1 MDELNKT
8 AATKPETRPE
18 AAKLQDAPRRR
29 VGSLTM
35 GACLIAAGIFF
46 LCYYFVPGFDWQLVV
61 RIAPAAALVLL
72 GCEVLFFAARPGR
85 WKYDFVSVLVCLG
98 LIAVCMCLSFLPMV
112 WSEIDPARG
121 QNEMK
126 LSKAYTTQVYEALRK
141 ENPDLRLRDVY
152 TDLYLYANSVD
163 DLQELQPGDGH
174 LSLTV
179 MLYGPYDSTGAFAQ
193 DCRSV
198 AGTVRAG
205 TLQPDELRI
214 VWSPDNDPGQ
224 SLDSGT
230 LQRVE
235 QYTLE
240 LDGTVQLDWTA
251 DEMERQVE
259 VQYLM
264 DEENEPEEDTAPSE
278 EAEPEA
284 AVYSQSR
291 GRELWESFEKIL
303 GVCEDERTDL
313 LLIAGDLFHRQPL
326 VRELKEVNY
335 LFSELT
341 ATKVVLIAGNH
352 DHLQKDSN
360 YRSFEWNDNVYPL
373 FGKKLEYVDFPELET
388 AVYGLSYY
396 EREICQPLY
405 DDVAAAGIE
414 KNEILLAHGGDDRH
428 IPFDK
433 KKLSRSGF
441 SYIALGHIHKPQA
454 LQKDKMIYA
463 GALEPIDQNDVGQ
476 HGYVKGELK
485 DGKAAIQWIP
495 FAGREYIHSSV
506 EVERSDTE
514 GSIRKRVK
522 QLINEYGNE
531 NIYKITLA
539 GKRDPDI
546 AFEVNHLAEEGC
558 VLEILD
564 ETIPAY
570 DFEKLYAENKETL
583 LGRYIEKFAGCEE
596 GSVEYCALCEG
607 VEALLTGNRG

>member
-8 AATKPETRPE
+8 AATEPETRPE

-85 WKYDFVSVLVCLG
+85 WKYDFVSVLVCLV
-98 LIAVCMCLSFLPMV
+98 LIACCFGLSLLPAV
-112 WSEIDPARG
+112 WDEIDPARG

-163 DLQELQPGDGH
+163 DLQELQPSDGH

-259 VQYLM
+259 VQYLL

-284 AVYSQSR
+284 AV
-291 GRELWESFEKIL
+291 
-303 GVCEDERTDL
+303 
-313 LLIAGDLFHRQPL
+313 
-326 VRELKEVNY
+326 
-335 LFSELT
+335 
-341 ATKVVLIAGNH
+341 
-352 DHLQKDSN
+352 
-360 YRSFEWNDNVYPL
+360 
-373 FGKKLEYVDFPELET
+373 
-388 AVYGLSYY
+388 
-396 EREICQPLY
+396 
-405 DDVAAAGIE
+405 
-414 KNEILLAHGGDDRH
+414 
-428 IPFDK
+428 
-433 KKLSRSGF
+433 
-441 SYIALGHIHKPQA
+441 
-454 LQKDKMIYA
+454 
-463 GALEPIDQNDVGQ
+463 
-476 HGYVKGELK
+476 
-485 DGKAAIQWIP
+485 
-495 FAGREYIHSSV
+495 
-506 EVERSDTE
+506 
-514 GSIRKRVK
+514 
-522 QLINEYGNE
+522 
-531 NIYKITLA
+531 
-539 GKRDPDI
+539 
-546 AFEVNHLAEEGC
+546 
-558 VLEILD
+558 
-564 ETIPAY
+564 
-570 DFEKLYAENKETL
+570 
-583 LGRYIEKFAGCEE
+583 
-596 GSVEYCALCEG
+596 
-607 VEALLTGNRG
+607 

>member
-8 AATKPETRPE
+8 AATEPETRPE

-29 VGSLTM
+29 VGSLTL

-85 WKYDFVSVLVCLG
+85 WKYDFVSVLVCLV
-98 LIAVCMCLSFLPMV
+98 LIACCFGLSLLPAV
-112 WSEIDPARG
+112 WDEIDPARG

-152 TDLYLYANSVD
+152 TNLYLYANSVD
-163 DLQELQPGDGH
+163 DLQEMQPGDGH

-259 VQYLM
+259 VQYLL
-264 DEENEPEEDTAPSE
+264 DEENEPEEDTAPGE
-278 EAEPEA
+278 ETEPEA
-284 AVYSQSR
+284 AV
-291 GRELWESFEKIL
+291 
-303 GVCEDERTDL
+303 
-313 LLIAGDLFHRQPL
+313 
-326 VRELKEVNY
+326 
-335 LFSELT
+335 
-341 ATKVVLIAGNH
+341 
-352 DHLQKDSN
+352 
-360 YRSFEWNDNVYPL
+360 
-373 FGKKLEYVDFPELET
+373 
-388 AVYGLSYY
+388 
-396 EREICQPLY
+396 
-405 DDVAAAGIE
+405 
-414 KNEILLAHGGDDRH
+414 
-428 IPFDK
+428 
-433 KKLSRSGF
+433 
-441 SYIALGHIHKPQA
+441 
-454 LQKDKMIYA
+454 
-463 GALEPIDQNDVGQ
+463 
-476 HGYVKGELK
+476 
-485 DGKAAIQWIP
+485 
-495 FAGREYIHSSV
+495 
-506 EVERSDTE
+506 
-514 GSIRKRVK
+514 
-522 QLINEYGNE
+522 
-531 NIYKITLA
+531 
-539 GKRDPDI
+539 
-546 AFEVNHLAEEGC
+546 
-558 VLEILD
+558 
-564 ETIPAY
+564 
-570 DFEKLYAENKETL
+570 
-583 LGRYIEKFAGCEE
+583 
-596 GSVEYCALCEG
+596 
-607 VEALLTGNRG
+607 

>member
-1 MDELNKT
+1 MDEPNKT
-8 AATKPETRPE
+8 AATEPETRPE

-29 VGSLTM
+29 VGSLTL

-72 GCEVLFFAARPGR
+72 GCEVLFFAARPDR

-152 TDLYLYANSVD
+152 TNLYLYSNDVNA
-163 DLQELQPGDGH
+163 LQEMQPSDGH

-259 VQYLM
+259 VQYLL
-264 DEENEPEEDTAPSE
+264 DEENEPEEEAAFRE

-284 AVYSQSR
+284 A
-291 GRELWESFEKIL
+291 
-303 GVCEDERTDL
+303 
-313 LLIAGDLFHRQPL
+313 A
-326 VRELKEVNY
+326 
-335 LFSELT
+335 
-341 ATKVVLIAGNH
+341 
-352 DHLQKDSN
+352 
-360 YRSFEWNDNVYPL
+360 
-373 FGKKLEYVDFPELET
+373 
-388 AVYGLSYY
+388 
-396 EREICQPLY
+396 
-405 DDVAAAGIE
+405 
-414 KNEILLAHGGDDRH
+414 
-428 IPFDK
+428 
-433 KKLSRSGF
+433 
-441 SYIALGHIHKPQA
+441 
-454 LQKDKMIYA
+454 
-463 GALEPIDQNDVGQ
+463 
-476 HGYVKGELK
+476 
-485 DGKAAIQWIP
+485 
-495 FAGREYIHSSV
+495 
-506 EVERSDTE
+506 
-514 GSIRKRVK
+514 
-522 QLINEYGNE
+522 
-531 NIYKITLA
+531 
-539 GKRDPDI
+539 
-546 AFEVNHLAEEGC
+546 
-558 VLEILD
+558 
-564 ETIPAY
+564 
-570 DFEKLYAENKETL
+570 
-583 LGRYIEKFAGCEE
+583 
-596 GSVEYCALCEG
+596 
-607 VEALLTGNRG
+607 